1 MKSIHQKKE
10 LRQKR
15 IWRIR
20 KKVVGTAE
28 RPRLCISFSNKH
40 IYAQAIDDR
49 AGKTLLAVSSNA
61 KDLRAESL
69 RANRSSATRLG
80 TVFAEKA
87 KEGGIEAVV
96 FDRHGRPYHG
106 RVKEFAEAAR
116 AGGLNF

>member
-10 LRQKR
+10 LRRKR

-87 KEGGIEAVV
+87 KEAGIEAVV